1 VVVGEVV
8 GGIGSCDICVWN
20 NVMRLG
26 IGEKLVPSFFVLVLV
41 VAGIGALGGLF
52 SLEVLSDVD
61 RLLLGQSREAKAA
74 TDIRYEVDALSASIE
89 TLLSQGQKPT
99 GEDGRSLVKTIKGSV
114 ERVRER
120 DLHMAGRLRFDIE
133 VSSGEQE
140 MHELARLCEGLKA
153 EMSVLG
159 PLVDEMLVMV
169 GSDGVGAAEQFFG
182 EKGEPVL
189 AKVRDIS
196 DELEIRTRQQVL
208 AEGAALRKR
217 VKSCAWIGLIM
228 AAVGVTG
235 LMAMRYSVKRAVLY
249 PARELVRAAEEIRG
263 GNLETVIRAEFKN
276 EIGVLAEHV
285 GYMAQEL
292 KACRKAEG
300 GNKLNKAWPA
310 LSKGSRV
317 EGVSVQVEAD
327 ADKAGGRTRLCS
339 QPGVVNEDKAGESGA
354 QERLECRIKQL
365 KCFYGLSKLVERPQ
379 ISLEQIFQESTEL
392 IRSAYKE
399 PELTCVRISF
409 DGVQYKT
416 ENFEK
421 SELSQC
427 ALIKLGAEQEGA
439 VEVYYQGEKGEAGE
453 SPFAKEEREMLDAV
467 AEDLGRVADGKRARE
482 KLQLF
487 RNLIDRSND
496 CIFVIDSQ
504 WGRLLDVND
513 RACESLGYG
522 RQELL
527 EMSVKDIDEV
537 VGEDSCWERHVQ
549 ELREKGDIVIE
560 GEHRCNDGSRFAAE
574 TSFRLVSHRKGE
586 FIIAITRDI
595 TDRKRA
601 EENQAKLIRELKA
614 INQKVKNINQ
624 ELTDFAY
631 IVSHDLKAPL
641 RGIKTLADWI
651 STDYADSLDENGKE
665 RLKLLL
671 GRVERMHNLI
681 AGVLQYSRVGRVKEK
696 KVRVDLNELVAEV
709 IDMVAPPENIEVEV
723 DDSLPVME
731 CEKTG
736 MIQVFE
742 NLLSNAIKYMDKAE
756 GQIRVGCVE
765 EDGFWKFSV
774 SDNGPGIEAKYFDK
788 IFRIFQT
795 LAPRDEFEST
805 GVGLTVVKK
814 IVSLNGGK
822 TWVESEPG
830 RGSTFLFTLPRL
842 TREVKNAELKADIA
856 C

>member
-1 VVVGEVV
+1 MSAKKSVSARFRSDAAKG
-8 GGIGSCDICVWN
+8 N
-20 NVMRLG
+20 N
-26 IGEKLVPSFFVLVLV
+26 KKK
-41 VAGIGALGGLF
+41 AGN
-52 SLEVLSDVD
+52 S
-61 RLLLGQSREAKAA
+61 
-74 TDIRYEVDALSASIE
+74 
-89 TLLSQGQKPT
+89 
-99 GEDGRSLVKTIKGSV
+99 
-114 ERVRER
+114 
-120 DLHMAGRLRFDIE
+120 AGRKKRPLRVGRTPADKGH
-133 VSSGEQE
+133 SGDSAVADQALRESEQKYRALVE
-140 MHELARLCEGLKA
+140 QSLQGLVIVQDARIVFA
-153 EMSVLG
+153 N
-159 PLVDEMLVMV
+159 P
-169 GSDGVGAAEQFFG
+169 A
-182 EKGEPVL
+182 
-189 AKVRDIS
+189 
-196 DELEIRTRQQVL
+196 L
-208 AEGAALRKR
+208 AEISGY
-217 VKSCAWIGLIM
+217 
-228 AAVGVTG
+228 T
-235 LMAMRYSVKRAVLY
+235 
-249 PARELVRAAEEIRG
+249 AEEI
-263 GNLETVIRAEFKN
+263 A
-276 EIGVLAEHV
+276 
-285 GYMAQEL
+285 
-292 KACRKAEG
+292 
-300 GNKLNKAWPA
+300 A
-310 LSKGSRV
+310 LSPEEVRGLVHPEDQDFVWGRLQDRLAGKSVPPRYEYRGIRKDGSVFWLEMFASRV
-317 EGVSVQVEAD
+317 EYE
-327 ADKAGGRTRLCS
+327 GRPAI
-339 QPGVVNEDKAGESGA
+339 Q
-354 QERLECRIKQL
+354 
-365 KCFYGLSKLVERPQ
+365 
-379 ISLEQIFQESTEL
+379 
-392 IRSAYKE
+392 
-399 PELTCVRISF
+399 
-409 DGVQYKT
+409 
-416 ENFEK
+416 
-421 SELSQC
+421 
-427 ALIKLGAEQEGA
+427 GA
-439 VEVYYQGEKGEAGE
+439 VVEV
-453 SPFAKEEREMLDAV
+453 
-467 AEDLGRVADGKRARE
+467 
-482 KLQLF
+482 
-487 RNLIDRSND
+487 
-496 CIFVIDSQ
+496 
-504 WGRLLDVND
+504 
-513 RACESLGYG
+513 
-522 RQELL
+522 
-527 EMSVKDIDEV
+527 
-537 VGEDSCWERHVQ
+537 
-549 ELREKGDIVIE
+549 
-560 GEHRCNDGSRFAAE
+560 
-574 TSFRLVSHRKGE
+574 
-586 FIIAITRDI
+586 